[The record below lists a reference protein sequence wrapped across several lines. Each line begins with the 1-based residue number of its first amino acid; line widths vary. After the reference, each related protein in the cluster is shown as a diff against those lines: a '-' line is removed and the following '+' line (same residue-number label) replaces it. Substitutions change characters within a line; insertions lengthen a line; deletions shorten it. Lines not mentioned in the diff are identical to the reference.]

1 VVHEAAEGKEY
12 KMIVAI
18 DGPAGVGKST
28 IAQEIARRSSFF
40 YISSGKFYRAV
51 ALYVLEHA
59 CSPEKAEEVLRLAR
73 GMDFRILDG
82 KLHVG
87 DRLVEPLIHTDKV
100 DALVASV
107 SSIPPLRDIINSALR
122 KAVEGM
128 DVVMEGRDIST
139 VVFPDA
145 EVKLFL
151 DASVETRAMR
161 RFRQGT
167 SNLAYNEIEEA
178 IRERDTIDREKPVG
192 GLKVADDALYID
204 SSLLTI
210 DEVCEKVLNEIY
222 IVEQKVNQEKDG
234 SDD

>member
-1 VVHEAAEGKEY
+1 
-12 KMIVAI
+12 MIVAI

-28 IAQEIARRSSFF
+28 IAQEIARRSSFY

-51 ALYVLEHA
+51 ALYVLEHG
-59 CSPEKAEEVLRLAR
+59 CSSDDIDRVLRLADE
-73 GMDFRILDG
+73 MDFRIIEG

-87 DRLVEPLIHTDKV
+87 ERLVEPLIHTDKV
-100 DALVASV
+100 DAVVASV
-107 SSIPPLRDIINSALR
+107 SSIPPLRDIINRALR
-122 KAVEGM
+122 KAVERM
-128 DVVMEGRDIST
+128 NVVMEGRDICT
-139 VVFPDA
+139 VVFPHA
-145 EVKLFL
+145 EVKVFL

-161 RFRQGT
+161 RFGQGT
-167 SNLAYNEIEEA
+167 SNLTYEEIENA

-210 DEVCEKVLNEIY
+210 DQVCEKVLNEIY
-222 IVEQKVNQEKDG
+222 IAEQKVNQENDG